1 MSPGDEGPLAA
12 RVETSEILGAE
23 TIIHGVL
30 QSGERL
36 TASVRGICR
45 VSPGAPIR
53 FRIDPSDVH
62 VFDEGGDAMPR
73 GATSGVRERAFVS
86 ENGGR

>member
-1 MSPGDEGPLAA
+1 MSPGDDGPLAA
-12 RVETSEILGAE
+12 RVETSEILGSE

-45 VSPGAPIR
+45 VSAGAPIR
-53 FRIDPSDVH
+53 FRIDPSAVH
-62 VFDEGGDAMPR
+62 VFDEGGDALPR
-73 GATSGVRERAFVS
+73 AAASGAREQVFVA
-86 ENGGR
+86 ENAGR

>member
-1 MSPGDEGPLAA
+1 LPGDDGTLAV

-45 VSPGAPIR
+45 VSAGAPIR
-53 FRIDPSDVH
+53 FQIDPSDVH
-62 VFDEGGDAMPR
+62 VFDEGGDALPR
-73 GATSGVRERAFVS
+73 AAAHSAKQQAVVAEKGGV
-86 ENGGR
+86 